1 MTICQARLSFAFFM
15 SLPFVLVVM
24 APDGNTRNRAIG
36 KASGF
41 KRTRLATSCKDT
53 AGERQGALTSEKGGN
68 YCDGKGGN
76 LMPEAHDPYQ
86 LCIMFHAKTGGS
98 QVLDL

>member
-1 MTICQARLSFAFFM
+1 M

-24 APDGNTRNRAIG
+24 APDENARDRAIG
-36 KASGF
+36 QVTGSKSIHP
-41 KRTRLATSCKDT
+41 ATSCKDS
-53 AGERQGALTSEKGGN
+53 AGERQGALASEKGGN

-76 LMPEAHDPYQ
+76 LMPETHTPYRFRI
-86 LCIMFHAKTGGS
+86 LVRTKIGHS